1 MPRPLNHLCMS
12 VSISLSFIHLSFHGM
27 YGPSTFPK
35 ELGNSR
41 GTLSVQNREE
51 RGRGLVKKKK
61 TSQKTWQEHCKPP
74 PPHPGTS
81 KNHVLKGS
89 KEIPCRHHSGFA
101 PHQPRQHL
109 NTCCAHGHKAKLPV
123 QACPSSSLLVC
134 VELKRKKNLFGITQN
149 SWENFSSHT
158 PLSSGTSFHLLSTNT

>member
-1 MPRPLNHLCMS
+1 MS

-74 PPHPGTS
+74 PNPGTS

-109 NTCCAHGHKAKLPV
+109 NICCAHGHKAKLPV

-134 VELKRKKNLFGITQN
+134 VELKRKKKSVWNHTEFLGKFQLSHPIVFWHQLP
-149 SWENFSSHT
+149 SSLREHVEG
-158 PLSSGTSFHLLSTNT
+158 L